1 MKALNPITLELA
13 WKIGDDMAAAAAV
26 TADKAQE
33 AVDGTLA
40 YTHNPIQFVAGGTD
54 ISPPSASNKL
64 MVFMSLFTA

>member
-1 MKALNPITLELA
+1 MT
-13 WKIGDDMAAAAAV
+13 DVAAAAAV